1 MPLIK
6 IIAILLACAAAGAA
20 CAGGAATVG
29 GGGTTTIIVVV
40 VVCCLFNFGR
50 YSTVLIQLGDVI
62 DLCSHKFTFEKWTS
76 NSLIHPICVIDIS
89 FGH

>member
-1 MPLIK
+1 MPSIK
-6 IIAILLACAAAGAA
+6 IIAILLACAGAAGAA
-20 CAGGAATVG
+20 GAATVG

-62 DLCSHKFTFEKWTS
+62 DLCSHKFTFEKGTS

-89 FGH
+89 LGH